1 MRTIK
6 RLLLV
11 LIVLLATLGIGY
23 AAEVTLG
30 WDYDHTVEG
39 NENVKFRIYG
49 KKTSESEYTSA
60 SWDSTTESDPQVH
73 TATLTVEDGE
83 DYNFIARAYVEGTDE
98 NGENIIVESENS
110 NEVTFNAPEF
120 IISGVSVTTFVD
132 SEKYEHPVYFGT
144 TDKDITISWDS
155 LSGATY
161 EYRLWDINRETYAL
175 TGTSEEASATF
186 KLPKTGCYEFEVRAK
201 RDSDYTEWVKIDSR
215 IVGWVAGVGPIV
227 IGGN

>member
-1 MRTIK
+1 MARK
-6 RLLLV
+6 NLC
-11 LIVLLATLGIGY
+11 IVLLGIVFFLISLNVGHAEPMLTWDKSSGEVAGY
-23 AAEVTLG
+23 KIYYGTSSGSYPMSKDAGNVTQYALSSLPLAE
-30 WDYDHTVEG
+30 
-39 NENVKFRIYG
+39 
-49 KKTSESEYTSA
+49 KTTYFFIVRVYNSSG
-60 SWDSTTESDPQVH
+60 ESD
-73 TATLTVEDGE
+73 D
-83 DYNFIARAYVEGTDE
+83 
-98 NGENIIVESENS
+98 S
-110 NEVTFNAPEF
+110 NEVIFNAPEF
-120 IISGVSVTTFVD
+120 VVVGASLTTFED

-215 IVGWVAGVGPIV
+215 IVGWIAGVGPIV